1 MPDIRALLNRSFR
14 VGKSALLNYA
24 PFRWS
29 KLLHWQQWLVLFA
42 MGIFVIMLE
51 VRDHSRMWQQH
62 NSGQT
67 IWSDTELLR
76 EIILFGIIFPVVGG
90 IILGYM
96 DRVAKERD
104 KVAERVEFRR
114 AVVAQMQEAQN
125 WSELAEIIVKMPGS
139 IVSAERTWLMAQRS
153 NEDKFDLITRWER
166 PGSGQLLPYPLIS
179 PVVCECCEN
188 AKSHEETKIM
198 TCQHL
203 EADNNNGSHYTRHC
217 LWLSPNGRGKTAL
230 LFDLDMDHP
239 LDSAQVEVLNDLSNE
254 MSLIIDNANLQYVEQ
269 RQGDIARNE
278 RMRIARN
285 LHDTLGQHVSY
296 LRLKLEQLNSAQL
309 SSDLSQHQEDLTK
322 MLMIADEAYEQI
334 RNTLEDLRMA
344 EHRDIEEAIHLYASQ
359 AAERA
364 GFSVSVQSSGK
375 VGTLS
380 PRQSRQILYI
390 VREALNNVEKHAN
403 AQKVAIHLQWYDDE
417 FKLMAY
423 DNGIGFSPK
432 ELNIVD
438 HYGMAIMEERS
449 RSINASLAIESAL
462 GEGTKITLCLP
473 LSSSTMPGRDVYG
486 SN

>member
-29 KLLHWQQWLVLFA
+29 KLLHWQQWLVLFS

-67 IWSDTELLR
+67 IWTDTELLR

-90 IILGYM
+90 LILGYM

-104 KVAERVEFRR
+104 KVAEKIALRR
-114 AVVAQMQEAQN
+114 NIVKQMQEAQN
-125 WSELAEIIVKMPGS
+125 WHELAEIIVKTPGS
-139 IVSAERTWLMAQRS
+139 IFSANRTWLMAQRS
-153 NEDKFDLITRWER
+153 TEDKFDLVTRWER
-166 PGSGQLLPYPLIS
+166 PGTGQLLSYPLIS
-179 PVVCECCEN
+179 PAVCARCED
-188 AKSHEETKIM
+188 AQSLEETRIM

-203 EADNNNGSHYTRHC
+203 DADNNNDSHYTRHC
-217 LWLSPNGRGKTAL
+217 LWLSSNGRGKAAL
-230 LFDLDMDHP
+230 LFDLDTDHS
-239 LDSAQVEVLNDLSNE
+239 LDSAQVEMLNDLSNE
-254 MSLIIDNANLQYVEQ
+254 MSLVIDNVNLHYVEQ
-269 RQGDIARNE
+269 RQDDIARNE

-285 LHDTLGQHVSY
+285 LHDTLGQNVGY
-296 LRLKLEQLNSAQL
+296 LRLKLEQLSSAQL
-309 SSDLSQHQEDLTK
+309 SADINDLQSDLTK
-322 MLMIADEAYEQI
+322 MLRIADEAYEQV
-334 RNTLEDLRMA
+334 RNTLEDLRMT
-344 EHRDIEEAIHLYASQ
+344 EDRDLEEAVQLYASQ

-375 VGTLS
+375 VDTLS

-403 AQKVAIHLQWYDDE
+403 AQKVAIHLQWHDDE

-423 DNGIGFSPK
+423 DNGVGFSQE
-432 ELNIVD
+432 ELNIMD
-438 HYGMAIMEERS
+438 QYGMAIMEERS

-462 GEGTKITLCLP
+462 GKGTKITLCLP
-473 LSSSTMPGRDVYG
+473 MSNSTMPGRKIYG